1 MNTRRKIR
9 AAAEFSGSGRN
20 MNIGSKIPAVASSS
34 PPWIELPLDVT
45 ANILQR
51 LGAEEMLCS
60 AQQVCAT
67 WWNVCKDPSLW
78 RVIDFS
84 GTKQIDRT
92 AKYTAM
98 CRRAVDRSRGQ
109 LTDFT
114 IQYFGGDE
122 LMEYIAD
129 RSPNLKRLK
138 LGTCFFISG
147 PCAARIVAKL
157 GQLEELH
164 ITIRPRFGVIEPG
177 VMSADIR
184 AIGNACPTLKS
195 FSLNAFKFILIEDVD
210 ENDDR
215 PFIESIHRNLYALAI
230 SKSMPNLQ
238 HLQVYGLLIGNKG
251 LEIILNGCPRL
262 ESLDIRRCFDLD
274 LEGDLGKRC
283 RQQIKHLK
291 LPHDSTSDVP
301 WPSCRGGDPFTSPPF
316 STYNPDIYYYNED
329 MDDYIQRYGY
339 ADLHESFGLLV

>member
-1 MNTRRKIR
+1 MNTGWEIPAAEEFSDSGRRGWGR
-9 AAAEFSGSGRN
+9 SAAA
-20 MNIGSKIPAVASSS
+20 ASTS
-34 PPWIELPLDVT
+34 PPWIDLPADVT
-45 ANILQR
+45 ANILKR

-84 GTKQIDRT
+84 STKQIDSDVN
-92 AKYTAM
+92 YTAM

-109 LTDFT
+109 LIDFT
-114 IQYFGGDE
+114 IQYFGGDK

-138 LGTCFFISG
+138 LGTCFDISG

-157 GQLEELH
+157 GQLEEFHL
-164 ITIRPRFGVIEPG
+164 TIRPGVS
-177 VMSADIR
+177 SADIR

-195 FSLNAFKFILIEDVD
+195 FSCNGFKYLLIVDFDED
-210 ENDDR
+210 DDR
-215 PFIESIHRNLYALAI
+215 PFIDSIHPNMYAHAI

-238 HLQVYGLLIGNKG
+238 HLQVFGHWMENKG
-251 LEIILNGCPRL
+251 LELILNGCPRL

-301 WPSCRGGDPFTSPPF
+301 WPSCHGNDPFDCPPF
-316 STYNPDIYYYNED
+316 SNYNPDVYCYYED
-329 MDDYIQRYGY
+329 MEDHIRRHGY
-339 ADLHESFGLLV
+339 ADLYVSSGLI

>member
-1 MNTRRKIR
+1 M
-9 AAAEFSGSGRN
+9 
-20 MNIGSKIPAVASSS
+20 
-34 PPWIELPLDVT
+34 
-45 ANILQR
+45 
-51 LGAEEMLCS
+51 
-60 AQQVCAT
+60 
-67 WWNVCKDPSLW
+67 
-78 RVIDFS
+78 
-84 GTKQIDRT
+84 
-92 AKYTAM
+92 Y
-98 CRRAVDRSRGQ
+98 
-109 LTDFT
+109 
-114 IQYFGGDE
+114 
-122 LMEYIAD
+122 D

-138 LGTCFFISG
+138 LGTCFYISG
-147 PCAARIVAKL
+147 ECAARMFAKL

-164 ITIRPRFGVIEPG
+164 LTLNVGFQ
-177 VMSADIR
+177 SADIR
-184 AIGNACPTLKS
+184 AIGNACPMLKS
-195 FSLNAFKFILIEDVD
+195 FSLNGFKLDLIEDVD

-238 HLQVYGLLIGNKG
+238 HLQVYGHWMGNRG
-251 LEIILNGCPRL
+251 LEVILKGCPRL